1 MARPRS
7 PYPTELELEILKV
20 LWRQGPGSVRE
31 VREALASSRE
41 LAHTSVMT
49 IMSIMTQKGYL
60 KRTKQA
66 GRFVYRPNVSEK
78 STAGRM
84 LRDIVRRAFGGSAA
98 AVMLN
103 LLETADL
110 DEEELKAIRALI
122 NRKAKEQR
130 P

>member
-20 LWRQGPGSVRE
+20 LWRQGPASVRE
-31 VREALASSRE
+31 VREALAGSRA

-49 IMSIMTQKGYL
+49 IMTIMTQKGYL
-60 KRTKQA
+60 KRAKQA
-66 GRFVYRPNVSEK
+66 GRFVYRPSISEK

-84 LRDIVRRAFGGSAA
+84 LRDIVRRAFDGSAA

-110 DEEELKAIRALI
+110 DEQELKTIRTLI
-122 NRKAKEQR
+122 NRKAKEQER
-130 P
+130 